1 MGGVCNLSK
10 NLTENYDLDQMSDR
24 NAFTNL

>member
-10 NLTENYDLDQMSDR
+10 NLTEDYDLDQMSDR

>member
-24 NAFTNL
+24 NTFSNL